1 MFTFTISFYYQMNRE
16 VCYCHLF
23 LAHALTTWPSHSGL
37 VTGAQLGGCPV
48 YAGFAKGKR
57 ELSVST
63 AMRLTLEADGH
74 RSCSSAGATLAPRR
88 HWPGL
93 VFRTGSALLASSGR
107 RPGMPLNTLSGI
119 GLPPDRG
126 DLPQMSV
133 APRMRNPSG
142 ACGPQGQAHWLSGE
156 EHFGTFA

>member
-1 MFTFTISFYYQMNRE
+1 M
-16 VCYCHLF
+16 
-23 LAHALTTWPSHSGL
+23 
-37 VTGAQLGGCPV
+37 

-63 AMRLTLEADGH
+63 AVRLTLEADGH

-133 APRMRNPSG
+133 VPRMRNPSG